1 MTDVQNVTA
10 VARGLALVID
20 DDPVV
25 RMFLTMALNK
35 LGFTVKSA
43 ADGMAALEMCMEDVF
58 ELVICDMRMPKL
70 SGISFLKNVRMRA
83 PNSAR
88 RIVFL
93 TSIDDSVLRRETLEA
108 GALDYLVKPI
118 STAKLKV
125 VVDRIFSEH
134 Q

>member
-1 MTDVQNVTA
+1 MTDSPIEA
-10 VARGLALVID
+10 PVARGLALVID
-20 DDPVV
+20 DDEVT
-25 RMFLTMALNK
+25 RMFLFRSLTT

-43 ADGMAALEMCMEDVF
+43 ADGMAALEMCLDNSF

-70 SGISFLKNVRMRA
+70 SGISFLKNVRMRS
-83 PNSAR
+83 PNSAK

-93 TSIDDSVLRRETLEA
+93 TSIDDSLIRRETLEA

-125 VVDRIFSEH
+125 VVDKIFGEH
-134 Q
+134 